1 VNGAASSHLTFFEF
15 SEFIDDAQD
24 WKEDYADAH
33 SRMSL
38 LNQDEAAM
46 INCDEILPPE
56 ILITDS
62 MLLPDTAIPM
72 KKDAEVNRTAL
83 HIVIQEMRAP
93 WLPNGTTVE
102 DQLERMNQKKRN
114 KKRNPHHKH

>member
-1 VNGAASSHLTFFEF
+1 
-15 SEFIDDAQD
+15 
-24 WKEDYADAH
+24 
-33 SRMSL
+33 
-38 LNQDEAAM
+38 M

-62 MLLPDTAIPM
+62 MLLPNTAIPM

-93 WLPNGTTVE
+93 WLPNDTTVE
-102 DQLERMNQKKRN
+102 DQLERMNQKKKN
-114 KKRNPHHKH
+114 KKRNPHLKH